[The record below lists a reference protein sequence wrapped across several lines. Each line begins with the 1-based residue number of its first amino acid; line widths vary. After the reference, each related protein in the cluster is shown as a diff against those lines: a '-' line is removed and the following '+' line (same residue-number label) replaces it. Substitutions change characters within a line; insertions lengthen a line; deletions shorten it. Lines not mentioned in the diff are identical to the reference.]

1 MSKTIVFDFGGVLFE
16 WRPARLLQRAL
27 PHHAVDD
34 ASAALWARRF
44 FQDYQ
49 GDWGEFDRGRLGLA
63 ELVPRI
69 AARTGLAAD
78 EVRGVIA
85 AIADEL
91 QPRTD
96 TVALLRR
103 LHGAGHALHFLSNMP
118 APYADHLDATHD
130 FLGCFASGVYS
141 GRVGLVKPE
150 PAIYELAARRFGAPV
165 QQLVFLDD
173 HEPNVVA
180 ARACGWQALQFTDA
194 ARAERELRER
204 GWI

>member
-16 WRPARLLQRAL
+16 WRPAKLLQRAL
-27 PHHAVDD
+27 PQHAIDE
-34 ASAALWARRF
+34 ASAAVWARRF

-49 GDWGEFDRGRLGLA
+49 GDWGEFDRGRLDIDT
-63 ELVPRI
+63 LVPRI
-69 AARTGLAAD
+69 VARTGLEAA
-78 EVRGVIA
+78 EVHGVIA

-91 QPRTD
+91 QPRGD

-103 LHGAGHALHFLSNMP
+103 LHGAGRPLHFLSNMP

-141 GRVGLVKPE
+141 GRVGMVKPE
-150 PAIYELAARRFGAPV
+150 PAIFELAAQRFGAPAAD
-165 QQLVFLDD
+165 LVFLDD
-173 HEPNVVA
+173 HEPNVTA
-180 ARACGWQALQFTDA
+180 ARACGWQALHFTDA
-194 ARAERELRER
+194 ARAEAELRER